1 MLSVGK
7 GLASISFSSR
17 CVPHTLPPPHFVIA
31 LCPPSSVA
39 PSLQRIHCA
48 HETHRLHKQA
58 ILHTVSRPFTGVV
71 ASKQRLGKLC
81 GASSCHSGE
90 SCARLAWSPRA
101 RSLPETGVCVR
112 MCLGERAGESESERA
127 SEREV
132 TNVCVCVLQGK
143 IEAEKQRALFA
154 VTYGD
159 KVLRF
164 SLQLP
169 PDGDRHSGVPAALVR
184 PLRQQSFGVEGG
196 REEEAKAAEVASE
209 LSKWFSQL
217 ELDLEGF
224 VFSPCNSF
232 SYTYGI

>member
-1 MLSVGK
+1 MFELCAPVIEQLTCRQLRLQVGATAMDLPGLVQRQVCDFAFYFLSSLFLSAICCSLRICSLFPQEIRMLSVGK

-39 PSLQRIHCA
+39 PSLQSIHCA

-132 TNVCVCVLQGK
+132 TNVCVCVLQG
-143 IEAEKQRALFA
+143 R
-154 VTYGD
+154 
-159 KVLRF
+159 
-164 SLQLP
+164 
-169 PDGDRHSGVPAALVR
+169 
-184 PLRQQSFGVEGG
+184 
-196 REEEAKAAEVASE
+196 
-209 LSKWFSQL
+209 
-217 ELDLEGF
+217 LDVG
-224 VFSPCNSF
+224 
-232 SYTYGI
+232 